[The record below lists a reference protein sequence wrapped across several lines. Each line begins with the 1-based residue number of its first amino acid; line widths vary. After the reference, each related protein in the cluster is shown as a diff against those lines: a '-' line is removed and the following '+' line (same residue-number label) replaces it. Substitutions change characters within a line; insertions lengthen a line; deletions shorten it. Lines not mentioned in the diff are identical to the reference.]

1 VQDLTDVFHR
11 LGQQHQYH
19 DHAPWTHH
27 LEHHST
33 PTACTVYHP
42 PIYPACV
49 GRSLS
54 TTAVDAYDQLHVVT
68 LSSQPQKVC
77 YSPRSFIVARLA
89 TRNSLPASVH
99 DDQLPVTAFCHLL
112 KTVLFSRAHDSL
124 SARLRLFLLSQ
135 WANITLTKCCCCC
148 YCYYYNPLH

>member
-1 VQDLTDVFHR
+1 MDSPPGTSQYTTR
-11 LGQQHQYH
+11 LHNISPSY
-19 DHAPWTHH
+19 
-27 LEHHST
+27 
-33 PTACTVYHP
+33 
-42 PIYPACV
+42 
-49 GRSLS
+49 
-54 TTAVDAYDQLHVVT
+54 
-68 LSSQPQKVC
+68 LSSMYHSVNPSRRCLRSAARGDLVVPATKTVC

-89 TRNSLPASVH
+89 TWNSLPASVH

-135 WANITLTKCCCCC
+135 WANITLTKYCCCC